1 MKDLRN
7 ELIATLKGENKA
19 LKELNNIYLKE
30 LEKGVRPIPT
40 VIDNKVVGEIKS
52 FLFKNGETYDIQF
65 ADNNGVL
72 VFVDAIFEAPFDDK
86 EDWTKCTNNWDKCTL
101 KPLLE
106 KWWNDNAP
114 DELKNHYKI
123 DLSESEHIFPS
134 NKQLEIFKNWKNRIK
149 GLKGNDYATWWWT
162 KTPIPTYANL
172 VRSINPS
179 GALDLN
185 NANDRHGVVPACV
198 PITESK

>member
-40 VIDNKVVGEIKS
+40 VKDNKVVGEIKS

-123 DLSESEHIFPS
+123 DLLESEHIFPS
-134 NKQLEIFKNWKNRIK
+134 SKQLEIFKNWKNRIK
-149 GLKGNDYATWWWT
+149 GLKGNDCATWWWT
-162 KTPIPTYANL
+162 KTPYPTFAYF
-172 VRSINPS
+172 VRGISAS
-179 GALDLN
+179 GALNLDGAHN
-185 NANDRHGVVPACV
+185 GNGVVPACV